1 MLYFFRGA
9 QRARAHE
16 PRAQKDEERE
26 EERRA
31 STGTIM
37 SDRIQLALQKR
48 LNACL
53 KKPENVVC
61 AECPSRLPRWASMNL
76 GVFICT
82 NCSGIHRS
90 LGVHISRV
98 RSTQLDKWTEAQVD
112 FMERMGNERAN
123 GFWEKNLPP
132 NVKPTKSDL
141 RTVEKY
147 IRQKYE
153 KRMYCDK
160 ETDGPVPLS
169 AEAAGGGGDVVAAAP
184 PQQQLQQP
192 QPQQSAAAGL
202 LDLFGDMPTAPAQ
215 QPAVANT
222 SNQSPG
228 GNWMD
233 FGSAPASTIAV
244 PVEGA
249 KIATNDDDW
258 GDFSSAAPTSA
269 PFTTTTTTTSTTPAK
284 GGVDILADF
293 HVAQPQSTTTTTTT
307 AKVETTATPP
317 KIVASKEDIM
327 GLFDATPPMMQQPQQ
342 SQQLQQNMM
351 PSQQQQQMPPMGGG
365 MMMNGGAPQMMQQQQ
380 NVMGGGM
387 PQMPQMGGF
396 MGGGMPQ
403 QQYQQPQMIQGEY
416 MQQQTPPSM
425 QNMYGGMPP
434 QTASQMMYNQQP
446 QMQMPQMQQLNPNA
460 PPISLDTFGMPST
473 TTTTARSE
481 PSPKKEELFP
491 DLKW

>member
-1 MLYFFRGA
+1 
-9 QRARAHE
+9 
-16 PRAQKDEERE
+16 
-26 EERRA
+26 
-31 STGTIM
+31 M

-215 QPAVANT
+215 QQPAVANT

-233 FGSAPASTIAV
+233 FGSAPASTRAA
-244 PVEGA
+244 PVDGA

-269 PFTTTTTTTSTTPAK
+269 PFTTTTTTTTTTTPSK

-293 HVAQPQSTTTTTTT
+293 HVAQPQPTTTTTTTTT

-342 SQQLQQNMM
+342 PQQLQQNMM

-403 QQYQQPQMIQGEY
+403 QQYQQPQMMQGGY
-416 MQQQTPPSM
+416 MQQQAPPSM

-434 QTASQMMYNQQP
+434 QMAPQMMYNQQP
-446 QMQMPQMQQLNPNA
+446 QMQVQMPQMQQLNPNA
-460 PPISLDTFGMPST
+460 PPPISLDTFGMPST

>member
-1 MLYFFRGA
+1 
-9 QRARAHE
+9 
-16 PRAQKDEERE
+16 
-26 EERRA
+26 
-31 STGTIM
+31 M

-215 QPAVANT
+215 QQPAVANT

-233 FGSAPASTIAV
+233 FGSAPASTRAA
-244 PVEGA
+244 PVDGA

-269 PFTTTTTTTSTTPAK
+269 PFTTTTTTTTTTTPSK

-293 HVAQPQSTTTTTTT
+293 HVAQPQPTTTTTTTTT

-342 SQQLQQNMM
+342 PQQLQQNMM
-351 PSQQQQQMPPMGGG
+351 PSQQQQQMSPMGGG

-403 QQYQQPQMIQGEY
+403 QQYQQPQMMQGGY
-416 MQQQTPPSM
+416 MQQQAPPSM

-434 QTASQMMYNQQP
+434 QMAPQMMYNQQP
-446 QMQMPQMQQLNPNA
+446 QMQVQMPQMQQLNPNA
-460 PPISLDTFGMPST
+460 PPPISLGTFGMPST

>member
-1 MLYFFRGA
+1 
-9 QRARAHE
+9 
-16 PRAQKDEERE
+16 
-26 EERRA
+26 
-31 STGTIM
+31 M

-215 QPAVANT
+215 QQPAVANT

-233 FGSAPASTIAV
+233 FGSAPASTRAA
-244 PVEGA
+244 PVDGA

-269 PFTTTTTTTSTTPAK
+269 PFTTTTTTTTTTTPSK

-293 HVAQPQSTTTTTTT
+293 HVAQPQPTTTTTTTTT

-342 SQQLQQNMM
+342 PQQLQQNMM
-351 PSQQQQQMPPMGGG
+351 PSQQQQQMSPMGGG

-403 QQYQQPQMIQGEY
+403 QQYQQPQMMQGGY
-416 MQQQTPPSM
+416 MQQQAPPSM

-434 QTASQMMYNQQP
+434 QMAPQMMYNQQP
-446 QMQMPQMQQLNPNA
+446 QMQVQMSQMQQLNPNA
-460 PPISLDTFGMPST
+460 PPPISLGTFGMPST

>member
-1 MLYFFRGA
+1 
-9 QRARAHE
+9 
-16 PRAQKDEERE
+16 
-26 EERRA
+26 
-31 STGTIM
+31 M

-184 PQQQLQQP
+184 PQQCR
-192 QPQQSAAAGL
+192 
-202 LDLFGDMPTAPAQ
+202 
-215 QPAVANT
+215 ANDEVT
-222 SNQSPG
+222 E
-228 GNWMD
+228 
-233 FGSAPASTIAV
+233 ICR
-244 PVEGA
+244 
-249 KIATNDDDW
+249 
-258 GDFSSAAPTSA
+258 
-269 PFTTTTTTTSTTPAK
+269 
-284 GGVDILADF
+284 
-293 HVAQPQSTTTTTTT
+293 
-307 AKVETTATPP
+307 KVE
-317 KIVASKEDIM
+317 KRVRE
-327 GLFDATPPMMQQPQQ
+327 
-342 SQQLQQNMM
+342 
-351 PSQQQQQMPPMGGG
+351 
-365 MMMNGGAPQMMQQQQ
+365 
-380 NVMGGGM
+380 V
-387 PQMPQMGGF
+387 
-396 MGGGMPQ
+396 
-403 QQYQQPQMIQGEY
+403 
-416 MQQQTPPSM
+416 
-425 QNMYGGMPP
+425 
-434 QTASQMMYNQQP
+434 
-446 QMQMPQMQQLNPNA
+446 
-460 PPISLDTFGMPST
+460 
-473 TTTTARSE
+473 R
-481 PSPKKEELFP
+481 
-491 DLKW
+491 

>member
-1 MLYFFRGA
+1 
-9 QRARAHE
+9 
-16 PRAQKDEERE
+16 
-26 EERRA
+26 
-31 STGTIM
+31 M

-215 QPAVANT
+215 QQPAVANT

-233 FGSAPASTIAV
+233 FGSAPASTRAA
-244 PVEGA
+244 PVDGA

-269 PFTTTTTTTSTTPAK
+269 PFTTTTTTTTTTTPSK

-293 HVAQPQSTTTTTTT
+293 HVAQPQPTTTTTTTTT

-342 SQQLQQNMM
+342 PQQLQQNMM

-403 QQYQQPQMIQGEY
+403 QQYQQPQMMQGGY
-416 MQQQTPPSM
+416 MQQQAPPSM

-434 QTASQMMYNQQP
+434 QMAPQMMYNQQP
-446 QMQMPQMQQLNPNA
+446 QMQVQMPQMQQLNPNA
-460 PPISLDTFGMPST
+460 PPPISLGTFGMPST

>member
-1 MLYFFRGA
+1 
-9 QRARAHE
+9 
-16 PRAQKDEERE
+16 
-26 EERRA
+26 
-31 STGTIM
+31 M

-233 FGSAPASTIAV
+233 FGSAPASTRAA
-244 PVEGA
+244 PVDGA

-269 PFTTTTTTTSTTPAK
+269 PFTTTTTTTTTTTPSK

-293 HVAQPQSTTTTTTT
+293 HVAQPQPTTTTTTTTT

-342 SQQLQQNMM
+342 PQQLQQNMM
-351 PSQQQQQMPPMGGG
+351 PSQQQQQMSPMGGG

-403 QQYQQPQMIQGEY
+403 QQYQQPQMMQGGY
-416 MQQQTPPSM
+416 MQQQAPPSM

-434 QTASQMMYNQQP
+434 QMAPQMMYNQQP
-446 QMQMPQMQQLNPNA
+446 QMQVQMSQMQQLNPNA
-460 PPISLDTFGMPST
+460 PPPISLDTFGMPST